1 MPSDYLQR
9 VEAWRYTLS
18 GRDSTKDGVNVTNED
33 KARELADMVGSV
45 VVDEY
50 LPLEVLELTAD
61 FLKEDCRQIKQA
73 AQDIKEEQQE
83 IQALAAGKEGKHWQA
98 GRKSTR

>member
-1 MPSDYLQR
+1 M
-9 VEAWRYTLS
+9 
-18 GRDSTKDGVNVTNED
+18 TNED

-45 VVDEY
+45 VIDEY

-73 AQDIKEEQQE
+73 TQDIKEEQQE
-83 IQALAAGKEGKHWQA
+83 IQALVAGKEGEYWQA